1 MNTKK
6 ILQNELLLRF
16 LCWLG
21 SLYIRLCA
29 FTGRWQSVGGEIPAR
44 LWDEGQPFI
53 LSFWHGRL
61 LMMPY
66 CWRRGIPIN
75 VLISQHPDGRI
86 LSRTVG
92 HFGIH
97 TITGS
102 SSKGGSAALRTMV
115 RTLKT
120 GQSIGITPDGPR
132 GPRMRAAGAIVSLA
146 RLAQAPILPV
156 AFSANRGKVLGSWDR
171 FLIALPFSKGVF
183 VWGDPIIVPADA
195 DATALDAALGRV
207 EEALNTVTR
216 QADELSGRTPIEP
229 AAPVPEE
236 AEKC

>member
-6 ILQNELLLRF
+6 ILQNDLLLHF

-29 FTGRWQSVGGEIPAR
+29 FTGRWQTVNGEIPAR
-44 LWDEGQPFI
+44 FWDAGQPFI

-66 CWRRGIPIN
+66 CWRRGISIN

-92 HFGIH
+92 HFGIR

-102 SSKGGSAALRTMV
+102 SSKGGSAALRAMV
-115 RTLKT
+115 RTLKS
-120 GQSIGITPDGPR
+120 GECIGLTPDGPR

-146 RLAQAPILPV
+146 RLSQTPILPV
-156 AFSANRGKVLGSWDR
+156 AFGITRGKVLGSWDR

-183 VWGDPIIVPADA
+183 VWGEPIIVPANA
-195 DATALDAALGRV
+195 DAATLNVALGQV
-207 EEALNTVTR
+207 EEALNAVTR
-216 QADELSGRTPIEP
+216 QADELSGRTPVEP
-229 AAPVPEE
+229 APIDGGTV
-236 AEKC
+236 